1 MLKIPAIN
9 PLLQAGLLEGRLSAQ
24 VPVYIERPRRGAVCD
39 PHLEPLPQR
48 HGAFRALDVDVRPA
62 GAHAR

>member
-9 PLLQAGLLEGRLSAQ
+9 PLLQAGLLEGRLSA
-24 VPVYIERPRRGAVCD
+24 PAVCD